1 MAHEYH
7 DSISVKF
14 DELPNLRPLL
24 LKTQFESFLD
34 RFKGASARRYF
45 SLEQEWAVSIDNVKY
60 NQNLNGTIIVPETT
74 KDNGLRFDGAS
85 VPLPWLVSFL
95 SFGILRPLGIM
106 LTASLVHD
114 FAFVHGG
121 LSYRDSNDKE
131 NFQPLERDEADLLFK
146 DMISTVNKMPIA
158 AFVAWVFVRLGWF
171 FVKYNGKRFGG
182 KAPLLPSALFIVV
195 LFILTTLILSI
206 GLFNFIAA
214 AALFYLIA
222 YGLIAF
228 YY

>member
-7 DSISVKF
+7 EIISVKF
-14 DELPNLRPLL
+14 NELPNLRPLL
-24 LKTQFESFLD
+24 LKTQFDSLLD
-34 RFKGASARRYF
+34 RFRGASARRYF
-45 SLEQEWAVSIDNVKY
+45 SLEQEWAVTIDNVKD
-60 NQNLNGTIIVPETT
+60 NQNLNGTIIVPESTN
-74 KDNGLRFDGAS
+74 DNGLRFDGAS

-114 FAFVHGG
+114 YAFIYGG
-121 LSYRDSNDKE
+121 LSYRDDNGRE
-131 NFQPLERDEADLLFK
+131 NFRALERDAADLLFK
-146 DMISTVNKMPIA
+146 DMISTVNKMPVA
-158 AFVAWVFVRLGWF
+158 AFVAWIFVRLGWF

-182 KAPLLPSALFIVV
+182 KVPLLPSAIFIAI
-195 LFILTTLILSI
+195 LFILTTLIQSI
-206 GLFNFIAA
+206 GLLSFIAG